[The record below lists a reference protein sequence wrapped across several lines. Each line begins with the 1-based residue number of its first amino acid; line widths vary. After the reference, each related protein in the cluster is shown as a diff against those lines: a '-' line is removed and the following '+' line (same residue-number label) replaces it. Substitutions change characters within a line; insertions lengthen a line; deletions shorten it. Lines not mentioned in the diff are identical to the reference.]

1 MTVNWKEGDVVRLK
15 SGSRKM
21 VVDRV
26 KYFSDDSASVY
37 CVWFV
42 DSNKEEMRFCL
53 PTRSNALKCLE
64 FAQVRRGP
72 STRCRTTSS

>member
-15 SGSRKM
+15 SGGPKM

-42 DSNKEEMRFCL
+42 DSNKEECDF
-53 PTRSNALKCLE
+53 PPDALERLKDVEDLL
-64 FAQVRRGP
+64 R
-72 STRCRTTSS
+72 

>member
-1 MTVNWKEGDVVRLK
+1 MTTHWKEGDVVRLK
-15 SGSRKM
+15 SGGPKM

-42 DSNKEEMRFCL
+42 GSEKQECDF
-53 PTRSNALKCLE
+53 PPDALNGLNNIE
-64 FAQVRRGP
+64 DARR
-72 STRCRTTSS
+72 